1 MNSSDSGNSTAPAS
15 TKLKFRRAR
24 KILQEKE
31 REQQLHPHPQTDEIE
46 ILDKDDDATAE
57 TTFVVKVQN
66 NDIYNAKVTSL
77 DVDHKGV
84 DDNDKDDGESEGGT
98 CSQDQVPF
106 PSFNEFGR
114 YESFNASP
122 SVDFKE
128 DDEQISTRQQEN
140 CEESNGIDKNVTCM
154 ELKRKRDNRLI
165 TVDETGLD
173 HNKGP
178 ITIRKVVES
187 NTKSRKDDIIE
198 ILDDEDEGK
207 STDFASKPEVKRS
220 RSKPKSK
227 AGRKLKDG
235 TNNEKNNV
243 SLLSISSPEAE
254 AEADFAISNG
264 KRIADLKAKFALKNP
279 TCNKGSRKDASEKR
293 FNALLKLAQ
302 TDAEIER
309 VLVSRV
315 ELCEKSVAW
324 HENKRLEAVRAL
336 KKHRNVLIKK
346 EAENIRRR
354 KSKYHQFL
362 DIDDERCGPELAT
375 SSVNAAKRAQNAR
388 RSLFAFAP
396 GFQPTLTQMAVI
408 GKELETS
415 TPPTI
420 IQVEKLIDIDENEDE
435 IKSYS
440 ERGCNANNDGN
451 KQDRCGEH
459 DDLRSYETESDS
471 SWESPEYE
479 RRSRLW
485 EATKAP
491 IAIEEII
498 SKTVYNMEH
507 EGLSHLLHLM
517 DEPAPSIEKNEV
529 TSDSEFLCS
538 QLSQEGLEGVE
549 EIEKAIYENP
559 LKLSAIQSACPNWK
573 EHILYAHRRNDTDG
587 VHEALQNVRDSMLN
601 LQMIK

>member
-31 REQQLHPHPQTDEIE
+31 REQQLHPHPHPQTDEIE

-77 DVDHKGV
+77 DVDHKGE
-84 DDNDKDDGESEGGT
+84 DDNDEDDGESEGGT

-140 CEESNGIDKNVTCM
+140 CEESNAIDKNVTCM

-165 TVDETGLD
+165 TVDEMGSD

-227 AGRKLKDG
+227 AGRKLKDR

-254 AEADFAISNG
+254 AE
-264 KRIADLKAKFALKNP
+264 
-279 TCNKGSRKDASEKR
+279 E
-293 FNALLKLAQ
+293 
-302 TDAEIER
+302 
-309 VLVSRV
+309 
-315 ELCEKSVAW
+315 
-324 HENKRLEAVRAL
+324 
-336 KKHRNVLIKK
+336 
-346 EAENIRRR
+346 
-354 KSKYHQFL
+354 
-362 DIDDERCGPELAT
+362 
-375 SSVNAAKRAQNAR
+375 
-388 RSLFAFAP
+388 
-396 GFQPTLTQMAVI
+396 
-408 GKELETS
+408 
-415 TPPTI
+415 
-420 IQVEKLIDIDENEDE
+420 DIDEADE
-435 IKSYS
+435 VDKLLPS
-440 ERGCNANNDGN
+440 
-451 KQDRCGEH
+451 
-459 DDLRSYETESDS
+459 
-471 SWESPEYE
+471 
-479 RRSRLW
+479 
-485 EATKAP
+485 
-491 IAIEEII
+491 
-498 SKTVYNMEH
+498 
-507 EGLSHLLHLM
+507 LS
-517 DEPAPSIEKNEV
+517 
-529 TSDSEFLCS
+529 
-538 QLSQEGLEGVE
+538 
-549 EIEKAIYENP
+549 
-559 LKLSAIQSACPNWK
+559 
-573 EHILYAHRRNDTDG
+573 
-587 VHEALQNVRDSMLN
+587 
-601 LQMIK
+601 